1 MAATA
6 DKPVKANIKFRLAP
20 GKATPAPPV
29 GSMLGAQGVNMMDFV
44 NAFNDQTRDMPD
56 EKLTVKVKIFE
67 DRTFEFAVK
76 GDTVALLIRKA
87 AGVEKG
93 SGVPNKTK
101 VGKLTRAQ
109 VNEIAEKKLKDMNAH
124 TIEAGANIV
133 AGQARSMG
141 IEVVD

>member
-1 MAATA
+1 MAVV
-6 DKPVKANIKFRLAP
+6 KPVKANIKFRVQA

-29 GSMLGAQGVNMMDFV
+29 GSTLGAHGVNMMDFI
-44 NAFNDQTRDMPD
+44 NAFNDQTRDMGD
-56 EKLTVKVKIFE
+56 VKVNVKVRIFE
-67 DRTFEFAVK
+67 DRTFTFAVK
-76 GDTVALLIRKA
+76 GETMANQIRKA
-87 AGVEKG
+87 AGLDKG

-109 VNEIAEKKLKDMNAH
+109 VLELAEKKIQDMNANDV
-124 TIEAGANIV
+124 EAAAKIV